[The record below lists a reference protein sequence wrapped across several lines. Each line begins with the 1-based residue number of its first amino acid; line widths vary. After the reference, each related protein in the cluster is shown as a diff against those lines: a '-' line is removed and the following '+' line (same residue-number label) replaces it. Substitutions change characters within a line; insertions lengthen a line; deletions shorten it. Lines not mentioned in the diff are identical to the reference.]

1 MKVVTKAFGGGVS
14 FDDLPSGA
22 VYRNEPGSEHLF
34 VKLVLPP
41 DGMGVG
47 RVYQIHL
54 NDGRVC
60 RPPTTPLV
68 WPVAGA
74 FVEE

>member
-1 MKVVTKAFGGGVS
+1 
-14 FDDLPSGA
+14 
-22 VYRNEPGSEHLF
+22 
-34 VKLVLPP
+34 
-41 DGMGVG
+41 MGVG